1 MIEDELERKIEG
13 MDKRKLLF
21 LFGEHLSGK
30 TNTVIEYLKR
40 KLGENFK
47 DHYIDVGLY
56 IQKIIQKEYISKYEI
71 YPDEFIDDS
80 KDIFEQLIED
90 RFIEGSN
97 NLYVLDHLEFL
108 LSESITEWISILD
121 RLVTKKYTVI
131 VVVPNEFRNILPIR
145 AYDYLEVV

>member
-1 MIEDELERKIEG
+1 MIQDELERKIEG

-21 LFGEHLSGK
+21 LLGEHLSGK
-30 TNTVIEYLKR
+30 TNTVIKYLKS
-40 KLGENFK
+40 KFDEDYK

-56 IQKIIQKEYISKYEI
+56 IQKVIQKEYISKYEI

-80 KDIFEQLIED
+80 KDIFKQLIEEKL
-90 RFIEGSN
+90 IECSN

-108 LSESITEWISILD
+108 LSENITEWISMLD
-121 RLVTKKYTVI
+121 RLVTKKFTVI
-131 VVVPNEFRNILPIR
+131 VVVPNEFKNILPIR